1 MISVASNSLAMVKI
15 QLGELESALDLLRE
29 SVAAARELGD
39 PKREPFQLLTLAQVH
54 TRRGDLRRS
63 ALLLSGA
70 RALLQSQ
77 GMVLT
82 MADKDLAREVESA
95 LEVLPAGERE
105 QLRQEGTL
113 RSARELMQI
122 GFESAAP

>member
-1 MISVASNSLAMVKI
+1 MISVASSSLATVKI
-15 QLGELESALDLLRE
+15 QLGELESALDLIRE

-39 PKREPFQLLTLAQVH
+39 PKLEPFQLLTLAQVH

-70 RALLQSQ
+70 RRLLESQ

-82 MADKDLAREVESA
+82 MADKDLAREVEAA

-105 QLRQEGTL
+105 QLRREGTL

-122 GFESAAP
+122 GFESGAP